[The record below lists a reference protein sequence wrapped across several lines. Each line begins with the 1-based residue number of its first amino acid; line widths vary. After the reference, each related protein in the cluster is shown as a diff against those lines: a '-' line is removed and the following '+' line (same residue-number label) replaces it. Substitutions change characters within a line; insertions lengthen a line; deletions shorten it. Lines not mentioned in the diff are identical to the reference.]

1 MKNILDTQ
9 IKEQCKQLLTEFDK
23 LEGESRQREFN
34 KMAIASMIIK
44 QVIESVQEIGTDR
57 FKEILVKDDFVAD
70 TFRRI
75 GIYNEIG
82 VELGYTVRIDDDNA
96 KNAR

>member
-1 MKNILDTQ
+1 
-9 IKEQCKQLLTEFDK
+9 
-23 LEGESRQREFN
+23 
-34 KMAIASMIIK
+34 MIIR

-57 FKEILVKDDFVAD
+57 FKEILAKDDFVAD

-75 GIYNEIG
+75 GAYNEIG